1 MEKQMMYLQKICK
14 LKPRMIQYLGGGI
27 VVVVDSHGEANDRIS
42 PVNHKKHKNTGTGYV
57 HWSWMTTRAL
67 FLFMQLK

>member
-27 VVVVDSHGEANDRIS
+27 VVVVDRPGKSVTGRLMIEYHRSTIKSTKIQGLGMSTGHG
-42 PVNHKKHKNTGTGYV
+42 
-57 HWSWMTTRAL
+57 
-67 FLFMQLK
+67 